1 LTGGGVTGREPLA
14 GLAGGGALAS
24 SSEMILRME
33 ARISSI
39 DDSGTWFG
47 LAIRFSAAGTNHP
60 RAGTCCGH

>member
-1 LTGGGVTGREPLA
+1 
-14 GLAGGGALAS
+14 
-24 SSEMILRME
+24 MILRME

-47 LAIRFSAAGTNHP
+47 LAIHISAAGANQA